1 MVINNEGEI
10 VSTPFKEDIGKNFSK
25 IIKETK
31 PLDEIFSLV
40 SDRDYGSEI
49 NQGSFITEVND
60 RQTLVTF
67 KTIGS
72 KVGIGGEKWLASLEL
87 SADGLSICGCS

>member
-1 MVINNEGEI
+1 M
-10 VSTPFKEDIGKNFSK
+10 
-25 IIKETK
+25 
-31 PLDEIFSLV
+31 
-40 SDRDYGSEI
+40 EI

-72 KVGIGGEKWLASLEL
+72 KVGIGGKAAGHLLSLAPTAYLYADVRKFGVTTLILGLVCAAIAVLGSLHVSSMINKHFEE
-87 SADGLSICGCS
+87 GG